1 MDTGDSRPAVE
12 YRSTE
17 VRRATYLEIMRRR
30 VRPGRGSSLALL
42 RSRESCPMP
51 DLTALFSGVRYVVVG
66 GTATS
71 LYMAQRITKDVDVL
85 VSTADAPAAERALVR
100 AGAVGGHKVRPYE
113 GPTLGRSNPLE
124 IEGHS
129 WRLPDGSYLDVLW
142 SARPWVEEALAH
154 PQRDYAGLPV
164 VSLPYLVLMKLAS
177 SRGVD
182 MGDLSRMLGGAE
194 EDSLVEVRSVV
205 RRFLPDALDD
215 LGSLTELGRLE
226 FQ

>member
-12 YRSTE
+12 YRSTA

-30 VRPGRGSSLALL
+30 ARPGRGSSLALL
-42 RSRESCPMP
+42 RSRESYPMP
-51 DLTALFSGVRYVVVG
+51 DLTTLFSGVRYVVVG

-85 VSTADAPAAERALVR
+85 VSTADAPAVERALVR
-100 AGAVGGHKVRPYE
+100 AGATSE
-113 GPTLGRSNPLE
+113 GPLSINNPLE

-154 PQRDYAGLPV
+154 PQRDFAGTPV

-182 MGDLSRMLGGAE
+182 LGDLSRMLGGAE
-194 EDSLVEVRSVV
+194 EDSLVEVRSVI